1 MTNDINSKSKSKLL
15 LDIKKQDYLICFDVV
30 QHRIDLLIG
39 IVKNEGLKAVPI
51 CSGFSTGHL
60 TYVLWG

>member
-39 IVKNEGLKAVPI
+39 IVKNEGLKL
-51 CSGFSTGHL
+51 H
-60 TYVLWG
+60 